1 VFSLTAEYALRI
13 VVFLGTLRGR
23 PATTAQIAAATR
35 VPSGY
40 LSKILQNLARRGIV
54 RSQRGLGGGSVLAKD
69 PKQLSV
75 YDVIEAIAPLPRIAV
90 CPLGLPSHA
99 SALCPLHKRLDNAMA
114 MVEQAFRDSTIAD
127 LLAEPTTS
135 IPLGALLS
143 DPAAATRAAEAVFP
157 VERSDHRPAAPGVAA
172 ARRESSKPQRSPAPP
187 RRHASKKR

>member
-69 PKQLSV
+69 PRQLSV
-75 YDVIEAIAPLPRIAV
+75 YDVIDAIAPLPRIAI

-114 MVEQAFRDSTIAD
+114 MVEQAFRDSTVAD

-135 IPLGALLS
+135 IPLGALPT
-143 DPAAATRAAEAVFP
+143 DPAAATRAAEIVFP
-157 VERSDHRPAAPGVAA
+157 VQPPVEQVVPLAVRTPRST
-172 ARRESSKPQRSPAPP
+172 SSRSPSIAK
-187 RRHASKKR
+187 RRRKPASRKH